1 MELNWFIC
9 SRGTLIF
16 NLAGKLPL
24 LLCVVERGKADD
36 RMVIAGLLGLHHRVD
51 WKECSGSEAEEKE
64 DAQKFRKA
72 FAPFQPKK

>member
-1 MELNWFIC
+1 MI
-9 SRGTLIF
+9 
-16 NLAGKLPL
+16 
-24 LLCVVERGKADD
+24 

>member
-1 MELNWFIC
+1 M
-9 SRGTLIF
+9 G
-16 NLAGKLPL
+16 
-24 LLCVVERGKADD
+24 

-51 WKECSGSEAEEKE
+51 WKECSGSQDEEKE

>member
-1 MELNWFIC
+1 M
-9 SRGTLIF
+9 S
-16 NLAGKLPL
+16 L
-24 LLCVVERGKADD
+24 LGGRADD

>member
-1 MELNWFIC
+1 MGRNWFIYLKA
-9 SRGTLIF
+9 TLIF
-16 NLAGKLPL
+16 NLAGKLHHRD
-24 LLCVVERGKADD
+24 VAIEADI